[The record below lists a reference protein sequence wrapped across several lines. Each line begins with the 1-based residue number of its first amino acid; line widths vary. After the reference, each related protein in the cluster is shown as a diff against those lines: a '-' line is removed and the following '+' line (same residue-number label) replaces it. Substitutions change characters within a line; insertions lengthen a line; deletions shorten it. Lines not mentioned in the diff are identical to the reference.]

1 MILINVL
8 ASTHLRKE
16 GVVFFLLLLLLLL
29 LLPSHMLTPEIKVA
43 KMHILSR

>member
-16 GVVFFLLLLLLLL
+16 GVVF
-29 LLPSHMLTPEIKVA
+29 PSFIIIVIVA
-43 KMHILSR
+43 KPYADTRDKSGKNAYILSS